1 MEAEGRIVKR
11 QKLSNGVAARPQR
24 NPGASRIFAPFRTV
38 GLVSPTSVPFTSL
51 PLGKTTFQITTSVG
65 RSLQTYDLRRGL
77 NLVFITRPQTPELI
91 TASIAWK
98 DKVFA
103 AWGGEGK
110 KAARGVWAFKR
121 GKQEAELELP
131 KGLAENVKAFYVFG
145 SWIVGVCDKRLLV
158 WKASTYELY
167 TVLQSISPMPFAA
180 CIASLPT
187 FLNKIVV
194 GRQDG
199 SVEIWNVSSGKLVYT
214 IMPPSAA
221 YGAVTAL
228 EPTPALGLVA
238 IAYEQGPVLIHDV
251 KADRTVI
258 ALSASSGL
266 AVTSITFRTDGM
278 GAGDDGR
285 KPGVM
290 ATASINSG
298 DITLWDLNNGGRKA
312 GTLRAAHA
320 NPSPNYGGGISKVE
334 FLAGQ
339 AVIVSSGL
347 DNSLKSWVFDAVP
360 FSPIPRIL
368 HQRQGHGAPVTRLEF
383 LPSASD
389 GSDDTNKWLMSGSK
403 DRSLWGWSLRRD
415 GQSTELSQGAV
426 QSKAKKQGLLA
437 AGNRDSLEDLK
448 CPPIT
453 AMACSLNR
461 DGGIGAIPGK
471 HPIWQGAKGK
481 KVDAEVSMMTGWE
494 SVVTAHEN
502 DKKART
508 WFWGRKRAGRWA
520 FDTGDGANVS
530 SVAMSPCGTFAVVGS
545 ETGAVDMYNLQS
557 GQHRQRF
564 PARLT
569 PNQAKQLQTDME
581 KEGLL
586 EEGDGKKKFFRGQGR
601 HTTAVVGLAVDNL
614 NKTVVSAGS
623 DGKVKLWDF
632 TSGLLLHQI
641 DWSLSCSIRSMRFHR
656 GTDLFALACTDGCI
670 RVVDITTHKLIREL
684 WPSRPVIPELSGIPI
699 VDYVFSSDGHW
710 IAAAMGELVLLWD
723 LPTGHLVDAFKLTA
737 PCTSLAFS
745 PTGEYLATSTSD
757 TVGVDIW
764 TNKMLFTHV
773 PTRHINAAELTDVLA
788 SNAQAP
794 TASGEGGQN
803 LIAVDTAEESEDE
816 DLVDSL
822 SDEAALD
829 ALSSDLLSL
838 SLVPRSR
845 WQNLLHLDLIR
856 QRNKPTEAPKKPE
869 NAPFFLPS
877 LQYKQNGITNAAQ
890 QAAEETNQA
899 QIEQERSRVLKN
911 ARAGTRSQFTN
922 LLQVADQG
930 PVSDY
935 SAFIAHLKTLNPP
948 AADIEIRSLSVSAG
962 ELASFVSALVWLMEQ
977 RCDFEL
983 GQAWMA
989 VFLRCHGDIVAS
1001 DEGLRDAVREWQ
1013 EGLAREKERVVKLSG
1028 YAGGLVGWLRAARV

>member
-11 QKLSNGVAARPQR
+11 QKLSNGVAARPKR
-24 NPGASRIFAPFRTV
+24 TPGASRVFAPYRTV
-38 GLVSPTSVPFTSL
+38 GLVSPTSVPFTSV

-77 NLVFITRPQTPELI
+77 NLVFITRPQTPEII
-91 TASIAWK
+91 TASTAWK

-103 AWGGEGK
+103 SWGGEGK
-110 KAARGVWAFKR
+110 KSTRGVWAFKR
-121 GKQEAELELP
+121 GKKEAELELP
-131 KGLAENVKAFYVFG
+131 KGLTENVKALYVFG
-145 SWIVGVCDKRLLV
+145 SWIVGVCNTKLLV
-158 WKASTYELY
+158 WKASTSELY
-167 TVLQSISPMPFAA
+167 TVLQGISPVPLTG
-180 CIASLPT
+180 CVSSLPT

-194 GRQDG
+194 GRDDG
-199 SVEIWNVSSGKLVYT
+199 SVEIWNVSSGKMVYT

-251 KADRTVI
+251 KADQTVI
-258 ALSASSGL
+258 TLNASSGL
-266 AVTSITFRTDGM
+266 AVTSISFRTDGM

-285 KPGVM
+285 QSGVM
-290 ATASINSG
+290 ATASFNSG
-298 DITLWDLNNGGRKA
+298 DITLWDLNNGGRKS

-320 NPSPNYGGGISKVE
+320 NPSANYGGGITKAE
-334 FLAGQ
+334 FLPGQ

-347 DNSLKSWVFDAVP
+347 DNSLKTWVFDAVP

-368 HQRQGHGAPVTRLEF
+368 HQREGHGAAVTRLEF

-415 GQSTELSQGAV
+415 GQSTELSQGAI

-437 AGNRDSLEDLK
+437 TGNRDSLEDLK

-481 KVDAEVSMMTGWE
+481 KVDAEVSAMTGWE

-520 FDTGDGANVS
+520 FDTGDGGNVT
-530 SVAMSPCGTFAVVGS
+530 SVAMSPCGTFAIVGS
-545 ETGAVDMYNLQS
+545 ETGAVDMFNLQS

-581 KEGLL
+581 KQGLM
-586 EEGDGKKKFFRGQGR
+586 EDGDGKKKFFRGQGR
-601 HTTAVVGLAVDNL
+601 HSTAVVGLAVDNL

-623 DGKVKLWDF
+623 DGKVKFWDF
-632 TSGLLLHQI
+632 SGGLLVHQI
-641 DWSLSCSIRSMRFHR
+641 DWSLSCGIMSMRFHR
-656 GTDLFALACTDGCI
+656 GTDLIALACTDGCV
-670 RVVDITTHKLIREL
+670 RVVDIATHKLIREL
-684 WPSRPVIPELSGIPI
+684 WPSRPVISELKSVPI
-699 VDYVFSSDGHW
+699 SDYVFSSDGHW

-745 PTGEYLATSTSD
+745 PTGEYLATSASD
-757 TVGVDIW
+757 SVGVDIW
-764 TNKMLFTHV
+764 TNKTLFTHV
-773 PTRHINAAELTDVLA
+773 PTRHIDATELSTILA
-788 SNAQAP
+788 SDAQAP

-803 LIAVDTAEESEDE
+803 LIATDADEESDEE
-816 DLVDSL
+816 DLDTL
-822 SDEAALD
+822 TDDAALD

-838 SLVPRSR
+838 SVVPRSR

-869 NAPFFLPS
+869 KAPFFLPS
-877 LQYKQNGITNAAQ
+877 LQDQKAGITNSAQ
-890 QAAEETNQA
+890 KAAEETSLA

-911 ARAGTRSQFTN
+911 ARAGNRSQFTS
-922 LLQVADQG
+922 LLQAADIG
-930 PVSDY
+930 PTADY
-935 SAFIAHLKTLNPP
+935 TDFIAHLKTLNPA
-948 AADIEIRSLSVSAG
+948 AADIEIRSLSAAG
-962 ELASFVSALVWLMEQ
+962 NELSSFVQALVWLMEQ
-977 RCDFEL
+977 RRDFEL

-989 VFLRCHGDIVAS
+989 VFLRIHGDFVAN
-1001 DEGLRDAVREWQ
+1001 DESLRAVVGEWQ
-1013 EGLAREKERVVKLSG
+1013 EGLRREKERVVKLSG
-1028 YAGGLVGWLRAARV
+1028 YAGGMVGWLRAARV